1 MYKIQISTDAISSTI
16 LPIGFQ
22 GENEHTQVVIY
33 WSTLY
38 TKYPSAV
45 ATMVIRS
52 PIGEMYPKT
61 ITQTGNKVVWDVTAG
76 DAAQQGNGEYQLTF
90 TNGSEVIKTYIGSF
104 TVLPSIVGTG
114 EPPDPLDDWLQDA
127 QQALQDFDQDVT
139 NAEAWAVGTRNGIPV
154 GTSDPTYH
162 NNAKYWGDHLN
173 IHVDGNTLVVNP

>member
-1 MYKIQISTDAISSTI
+1 MDKIQISTDAISSTV

-22 GENEHTQVVIY
+22 GENNRLQIIIY

-38 TKYPSAV
+38 TKHPNAV
-45 ATMVIRS
+45 ANMVVRS
-52 PIGEMYPKT
+52 PSGELYPKI
-61 ITQTGNKVVWDVTAG
+61 ITQTGNKVVWVVTSG
-76 DAAQQGNGEYQLTF
+76 DTAHQGYGEYQLIF
-90 TNGSEVIKTYIGSF
+90 SENSEVIKTYIGSF
-104 TVLPSIVGTG
+104 SVAPSIVGYG

-173 IHVDGNTLVVNP
+173 IHVDGNTLVINP